1 MAAQRAWDVPLATRD
16 TYRPALRLLS
26 RYPMAAK
33 KGVDLDEL
41 FSFLSEEQ
49 QKSAGSGKDE
59 EQYLSTINQ
68 DLDKMIGDEVRSS
81 ASGGGKRTVPA
92 GKTQAKAQANVP
104 PKQPP
109 AAAKPEASKGKFK
122 WKK

>member
-1 MAAQRAWDVPLATRD
+1 
-16 TYRPALRLLS
+16 
-26 RYPMAAK
+26 MAAK

-68 DLDKMIGDEVRSS
+68 DLDKMIGDEVRGS
-81 ASGGGKRTVPA
+81 AGGGAKKTVPGPA
-92 GKTQAKAQANVP
+92 GKTQAKAP

-109 AAAKPEASKGKFK
+109 AAAKPEPSKSKFK
-122 WKK
+122 WRK